1 MNTLKDWIKNTEA
14 RLLSYKQLLEELNK
28 NWKNLIIDPAMYD
41 ILDWYK
47 AHLRD
52 CKNQEETLLKKLIT
66 ERMYENAGMNPPFIY
81 HNN

>member
-1 MNTLKDWIKNTEA
+1 MNLKEWIKNTEA
-14 RLLSYKQLLEELNK
+14 RVLSYKQLLEELNK

-47 AHLRD
+47 SHLRD

-66 ERMYENAGMNPPFIY
+66 ERMYENSGMNPPFMY
-81 HNN
+81 LY